1 MDPRI
6 AWARVELERR
16 LQEPLSLADLA
27 ATTNLSPSRFARLF
41 RAETGMPPARYLQRL
56 RLARAKVL
64 LERTFLTV
72 KQVRTL
78 VGFNDASHFARD
90 FRDEYGMGPS
100 ALRRSEWVGSMR
112 HGRRPAAPTGNE
124 GE

>member
-6 AWARVELERR
+6 ARARGEMERR
-16 LQEPLSLADLA
+16 LQEPLALADLA
-27 ATTNLSPSRFARLF
+27 GAARLSPSRFARLF
-41 RAETGMPPARYLQRL
+41 RADVGVPPARYLHQL
-56 RLARAKVL
+56 RLARARVL

-78 VGFNDASHFARD
+78 VGLNDGRRFSRD
-90 FRDEYGMGPS
+90 FRRAYGIGPG
-100 ALRRSEWVGSMR
+100 ALRRQGWVGSMR
-112 HGRRPAAPTGNE
+112 RGTPPPAQTDD